1 MPALI
6 LLISTA
12 AMGSCMAAPP
22 APEQVAALAARDQ
35 AEVANYLN
43 GRVPSGPPV
52 ACLSARSTNDM
63 TIINQHAVGF
73 RDNSSRV
80 YINDMRGGCPGL
92 RSQYAL
98 VTRQIGTG
106 LCSGEIAEVVDPV
119 SRIHIS
125 SCVFGEFRPF
135 SRPGR

>member
-1 MPALI
+1 MRTLI
-6 LLISTA
+6 LMA
-12 AMGSCMAAPP
+12 AVGVITSCVAAPP
-22 APEQVAALAARDQ
+22 PPEQVAAAVARDQ
-35 AEVANYLN
+35 AQLADYLN

-52 ACLSARSTNDM
+52 TCLSAHSTNDM

-106 LCSGEIAEVVDPV
+106 LCSGEIANIVDPV
-119 SRIHIS
+119 SRIHIG

-135 SRPGR
+135 SRPGG